1 MKERDGTNKS
11 GATTPK
17 APSMKENI
25 DKFDFVKIKNVCFV
39 KGTIKNM
46 RRQATEWEKI
56 LAKDIA
62 DRGHIQN
69 MQRTLKL

>member
-1 MKERDGTNKS
+1 
-11 GATTPK
+11 
-17 APSMKENI
+17 MKENI
-25 DKFDFVKIKNVCFV
+25 DKFNFVKIKNVCFV